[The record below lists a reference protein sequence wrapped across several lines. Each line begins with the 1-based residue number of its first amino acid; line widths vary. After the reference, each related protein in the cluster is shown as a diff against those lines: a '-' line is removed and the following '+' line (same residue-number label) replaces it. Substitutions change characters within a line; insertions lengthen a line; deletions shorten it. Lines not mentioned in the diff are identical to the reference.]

1 MNETGLLF
9 RPDDPRWKRCLVGCR
24 PAAGLHRID
33 CPNASWGCSMAEQRN
48 ETALPLDDIDHNAE
62 CIRNALRKL
71 GRFDRLD
78 EDGTARAAG
87 EALGF
92 FVHKARKEGE
102 HG

>member
-1 MNETGLLF
+1 MS
-9 RPDDPRWKRCLVGCR
+9 DD
-24 PAAGLHRID
+24 
-33 CPNASWGCSMAEQRN
+33 QRN
-48 ETALPLDDIDHNAE
+48 LTALPLKSLPCGCKATACGTGWCIDAEAFLCTKRHKQGAVISYIVFDDIDHNAE